1 MHKVGNKI
9 EQIMMLPPHV
19 WTPQCHLQEV
29 HEHEGSPVQHSTTFI
44 NRPHDTV
51 SIWTG
56 LRPGWSG
63 VRIPLGGKDFYLLQ
77 NVLTVSGAHPASY
90 SVGTGVLSQGS
101 SSRGV
106 NLITYLHSVSRLRV
120 NGAIPPVPLYAY
132 MPWTVT
138 AVFFFEF

>member
-90 SVGTGVLSQGS
+90 SVGTRVVSQQYIGWDVKLATS
-101 SSRGV
+101 
-106 NLITYLHSVSRLRV
+106 LHLVSRLRMS
-120 NGAIPPVPLYAY
+120 GAAPPPPPI
-132 MPWTVT
+132 MPSWR
-138 AVFFFEF
+138 